1 MTSGTDTIE
10 DETATGCPDGM
21 GGEACIAAP
30 CDSIRRR
37 DKEATKRAL
46 IVAAVEVF
54 ARLGYDAATTKEVA
68 AKAGVNE
75 GLIQRYFA
83 SETVGGKAGLLQAVV
98 GGMCGE
104 KLTACR
110 LAPPSD
116 CLETEIGTFLRHEIA
131 QAKVNRDFMRVLL
144 SRALVDADL
153 AATLKAY
160 YKQSR
165 IPLLVQR
172 LKHFQAVGEIGPAV
186 DLETLAESVITF
198 AFGLAFMQ
206 QVVMAED
213 PQHLDAIIDN
223 LARTMTQGAT
233 AQRTPAQRAPAERA
247 AGGTAR

>member
-1 MTSGTDTIE
+1 MMTSGTDTIE
-10 DETATGCPDGM
+10 DQSATGCPEGS
-21 GGEACIAAP
+21 GSEACIAAP

-46 IVAAVEVF
+46 IAAAVEVF

-68 AKAGVNE
+68 ATAGVNE

-104 KLTACR
+104 KLAACR
-110 LAPPSD
+110 LAPPGGS
-116 CLETEIGTFLRHEIA
+116 LEIEIGTFLKHEIA
-131 QAKVNRDFMRVLL
+131 QAQANRDFMRVLL

-153 AATLKAY
+153 AATLKDH
-160 YKQSR
+160 YKRSR
-165 IPLLVQR
+165 IPLLVHR
-172 LKHFQAVGEIGPAV
+172 LKHFQAAGSIDSAT
-186 DLETLAESVITF
+186 DLEIVAESVITF

-206 QVVMAED
+206 QVVLAED

-223 LARTMTQGAT
+223 LARSLAQGMTG
-233 AQRTPAQRAPAERA
+233 RGSAPP
-247 AGGTAR
+247 GSAR